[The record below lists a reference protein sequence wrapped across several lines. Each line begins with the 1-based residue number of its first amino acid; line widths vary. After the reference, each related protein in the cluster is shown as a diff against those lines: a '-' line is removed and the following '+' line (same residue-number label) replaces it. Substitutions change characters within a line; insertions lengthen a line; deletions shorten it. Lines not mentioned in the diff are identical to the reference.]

1 MFQPQQKPRRKAVEM
16 AYIRVKYQSNTFD
29 YVPVNLLDTLIT
41 LNEITHFYRGCE
53 KKWVVL
59 GLDAIRKKE
68 TDYHGPERRRGR
80 KAELEGG

>member
-1 MFQPQQKPRRKAVEM
+1 M

-29 YVPVNLLDTLIT
+29 YIPDNLLDTLIT
-41 LNEITHFYRGCE
+41 LNEITHFYRACD

-68 TDYHGPERRRGR
+68 TDYHAPERRRRPQSDVGY
-80 KAELEGG
+80 G